1 MIFLE
6 KPVLH
11 LFFFP
16 LNLEHKQRIW
26 IVPKNH
32 CVECYRFSL
41 PVPLND
47 ILFQKSQF
55 LWNRDTLASF
65 LLFYKKLHLW
75 PNKTTVSLAFSP
87 PQNADIVH
95 ILKITSKNKN
105 IIVWHC
111 FEPCCIH
118 IVLFCR
124 NIVSTMYKFGSW
136 HICCSNKSHYYYY
149 NFWFNVFQLHPM
161 FGNPCLLLS
170 IGVTKYENISTT
182 YLANMLP

>member
-1 MIFLE
+1 MFPRII
-6 KPVLH
+6 VLNVIDSLYQFH
-11 LFFFP
+11 LMTFSFRKANFFG
-16 LNLEHKQRIW
+16 
-26 IVPKNH
+26 IVTP
-32 CVECYRFSL
+32 SL
-41 PVPLND
+41 LSY
-47 ILFQKSQF
+47 F
-55 LWNRDTLASF
+55 
-65 LLFYKKLHLW
+65 FYKKLHLW

-161 FGNPCLLLS
+161 FGNPC
-170 IGVTKYENISTT
+170 IGVTEYENFISTT